1 MSAPEPGYAF
11 PWEREAMQG
20 AEMPDGLS
28 LEDQLAY
35 QAITMLYGRFRLK
48 LVDRATGSA
57 EKGKI
62 GYELE
67 CRKRQADLHR
77 KLLEWDIRLKKN
89 VEGAINAYRKERTLE
104 NADRLV
110 DIIDGFLRP

>member
-1 MSAPEPGYAF
+1 MSAPESGYAF
-11 PWEREAMQG
+11 PWEREAMRG

-35 QAITMLYGRFRLK
+35 QAVTMLYGRYRLK

-67 CRKRQADLHR
+67 CRKRQADIR
-77 KLLEWDIRLKKN
+77 SRLLAWHTRLTKN
-89 VEGAINAYRKERTLE
+89 IEGAINTYRKERTIE